1 MTCGIYKLSFNGT
14 DKVYIGQSTRMEVRY
29 TQHKTDMRKGRAS
42 EKMQEAYTLYGLP
55 QLEILKVCNS
65 VELDTYET
73 EYIAKYNSVDSGFNT
88 YRDPYEAPVKK
99 GTQAGNSK
107 YSEDLIIDA
116 LMYLTIPNSTIQKAS
131 IEFNVGVPA
140 LRGIVYQGAHT
151 WVSEKY
157 PQLLENIRSVLIQ
170 STQNSRVKA
179 PKLNYCLKEKI
190 GRPVYVV
197 DPNGIIHEVTNINEF
212 SKNHDISKS
221 SLHRLISKQV
231 SKTKGWVLCLDV
243 QA

>member
-116 LMYLTIPNSTIQKAS
+116 LMYLTIKNSSLRKAEE
-131 IEFNVGVPA
+131 EFGIGRDTLYNITVGKS
-140 LRGIVYQGAHT
+140 HS
-151 WVSEKY
+151 WVSEQY
-157 PQLLENIRSVLIQ
+157 PNLLNKIRLNISETNLYTKQQLPK
-170 STQNSRVKA
+170 ST
-179 PKLNYCLKEKI
+179 YCLNKKL
-190 GRPVYVV
+190 GHSVYVI
-197 DPNGIIHEVTNINEF
+197 DPKGIKHEVTNINEF
-212 SKNHDISKS
+212 GRIHNISKS

-231 SKTKGWVLCLDV
+231 TKTKGWVLCPEDPV
-243 QA
+243 